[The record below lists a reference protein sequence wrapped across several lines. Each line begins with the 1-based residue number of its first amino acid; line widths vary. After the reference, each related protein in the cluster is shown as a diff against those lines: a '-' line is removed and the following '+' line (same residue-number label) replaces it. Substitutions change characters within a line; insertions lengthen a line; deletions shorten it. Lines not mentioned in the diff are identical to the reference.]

1 MHRVLSVI
9 LVLVCV
15 VGVCGASRSPL
26 SLAGGDAVSVGI
38 YIAPVAP
45 GSSPVVECESARLLA
60 PASIL
65 KSLTSATA
73 LSILGPDYRWRTD
86 VMTVGRIDDN
96 GVLEGDVVIRG
107 TGDPTVDSR
116 FSRKITAFVKKSWLR
131 CVMPEYVLSQDASE
145 SMTAALSVQVS
156 IRHGKWRMSAGIT
169 VPAYILSII
178 WTMLLP

>member
-1 MHRVLSVI
+1 MWRVKVS
-9 LVLVCV
+9 
-15 VGVCGASRSPL
+15 L

-116 FSRKITAFVKKSWLR
+116 FFKENYGFCEKIVAAVR
-131 CVMPEYVLSQDASE
+131 DAGIMCYHQDASE